1 VNAVLNE
8 PGCGYRNTLRQS
20 KFIVGG
26 HRAKIGEFPWMVA
39 LSFRQKGIQFCGGSL
54 IHADIVLTAAHCL
67 F

>member
-8 PGCGYRNTLRQS
+8 PGCGYRNTLRES

-39 LSFRQKGIQFCGGSL
+39 LRYQRYGEQFCGGSL
-54 IHADIVLTAAHCL
+54 ITADIVLTASHCL
-67 F
+67 I